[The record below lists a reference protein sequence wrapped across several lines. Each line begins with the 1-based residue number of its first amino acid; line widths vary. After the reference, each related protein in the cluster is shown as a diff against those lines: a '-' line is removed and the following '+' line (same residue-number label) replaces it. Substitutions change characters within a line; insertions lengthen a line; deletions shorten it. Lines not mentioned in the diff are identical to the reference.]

1 MTSRREPLVWSTPHF
16 LPSPYQRTRNLA
28 KRRCICDG
36 NAVFRTEPELPPST
50 ARTLKG
56 PRRLARRSARRSPSP
71 RWQFLRGFLK
81 NPVMVGSIIPS
92 SRILIEKMLS
102 KVDWENTRL
111 FVEYGPGVGTFTR
124 PILEQLGPDATL
136 LTIDTNADFT
146 RYLRESIEDPR
157 LVPVTGSAADVEKI
171 LADRGLPKADYVLSG
186 LPFSTLPPG
195 VGEAIAGATSQVVRP
210 GGAFLVYQFS
220 PKVLDFIR
228 PHFDKIDR
236 GFEWINVPPA
246 TLFWA
251 WKKNGEALD

>member
-1 MTSRREPLVWSTPHF
+1 MPTSS
-16 LPSPYQRTRNLA
+16 
-28 KRRCICDG
+28 
-36 NAVFRTEPELPPST
+36 

-56 PRRLARRSARRSPSP
+56 PRRLQRRSDRRSPNP
-71 RWQFLRGFLK
+71 RWHFLRGFLK

-92 SRILIEKMLS
+92 SRVLIDKMLDP
-102 KVDWENTRL
+102 VDWANTRL
-111 FVEYGPGVGTFTR
+111 FVEYGPGVGTFTK
-124 PILEQLGPDATL
+124 PILERLAPDATL

-146 RYLRESIEDPR
+146 RYLKEQIDDSR

-171 LADRGLPKADYVLSG
+171 IADRGFEHADYILSG

-195 VGEAIAGATSQVVRP
+195 VGDSIAEATSKVIRP

-220 PKVLDFIR
+220 PKVRDFIQ
-228 PHFDKIDR
+228 PHFAPIKR

-251 WKKNGEALD
+251 YKGEPEA